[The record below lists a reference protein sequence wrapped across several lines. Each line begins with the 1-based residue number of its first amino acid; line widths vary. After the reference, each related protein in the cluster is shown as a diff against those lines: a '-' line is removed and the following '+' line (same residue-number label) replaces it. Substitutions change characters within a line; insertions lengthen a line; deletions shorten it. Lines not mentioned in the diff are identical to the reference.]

1 MIDGKTSKS
10 TSVMWERL
18 FHLTDQR
25 DVTLQNRIRQT
36 LVTAILDSQLPPGAP
51 LPSSRDLAASLG
63 VARTTV
69 VLVYQQLVDDGYLI
83 SRRRVGHFVN
93 TDMLKGPCKTVD
105 ARVDLTQH
113 APDWTRRFRFRPSQQ
128 RNIAKSAQWQ
138 RQAYPFVYGQFDPQ
152 LFPRANWRECAT
164 KALSMMDICDW
175 APDLISRD
183 DDTLVQQIRT
193 RVLPSRGVFAST
205 DEIVITVGAQQAL
218 YLLADLLC
226 TPDTVVG
233 MEDPGYPDARN
244 IFSSRTPQVVP
255 IEIDGAGMSVD
266 AATLSRCD
274 YVYVTPSHQCP
285 TTLTMSL
292 ERREALLKLASARD
306 FVIIEDDYETENR
319 FADSP
324 IPALKSLDRSDRVI
338 YIGSLSKTFAPGL
351 RLGYIVGRADLIQEI
366 RALRRLMLRHPPA
379 YIQRH
384 FALFLA
390 LGHYD
395 ALLHRLSRVLRERSE
410 VLFRAVASHLPDAH
424 CVPALGG
431 ASCWLRGPE
440 WLDARQLSEIAALHG
455 ILIEPGD
462 VFFMAATPP
471 RNYFRLGYSS
481 IAIEKIEPGI
491 RKLGALMR
499 RLAPAQDS

>member
-1 MIDGKTSKS
+1 
-10 TSVMWERL
+10 
-18 FHLTDQR
+18 
-25 DVTLQNRIRQT
+25 
-36 LVTAILDSQLPPGAP
+36 
-51 LPSSRDLAASLG
+51 
-63 VARTTV
+63 
-69 VLVYQQLVDDGYLI
+69 
-83 SRRRVGHFVN
+83 
-93 TDMLKGPCKTVD
+93 
-105 ARVDLTQH
+105 
-113 APDWTRRFRFRPSQQ
+113 
-128 RNIAKSAQWQ
+128 
-138 RQAYPFVYGQFDPQ
+138 
-152 LFPRANWRECAT
+152 
-164 KALSMMDICDW
+164 
-175 APDLISRD
+175 
-183 DDTLVQQIRT
+183 
-193 RVLPSRGVFAST
+193 
-205 DEIVITVGAQQAL
+205 
-218 YLLADLLC
+218 
-226 TPDTVVG
+226 
-233 MEDPGYPDARN
+233 
-244 IFSSRTPQVVP
+244 
-255 IEIDGAGMSVD
+255 
-266 AATLSRCD
+266 
-274 YVYVTPSHQCP
+274 
-285 TTLTMSL
+285 MSL

-390 LGHYD
+390 LG
-395 ALLHRLSRVLRERSE
+395 
-410 VLFRAVASHLPDAH
+410 